1 MRVKKQQLET
11 VMEQLTG
18 SKLVKEHDKAAY
30 CHWSPNTLAPDGK
43 SQLTGKDSDAGK
55 DWKLKE
61 KGKQRMSWLDSITD
75 SMDMNLRKL
84 WEIVEDRGAWH
95 AAVYGVAKNQT
106 WLSDWT
112 TIAATLIEESENEL
126 KSLLMRVT
134 K

>member
-106 WLSDWT
+106 WLSDWQ
-112 TIAATLIEESENEL
+112 
-126 KSLLMRVT
+126 
-134 K
+134 